1 MIVLGQKSILVL
13 NVGPSFSCYLRIR
26 FNLTEPCNFIVT
38 FFIHSNL
45 TCFNTGQIN
54 FLVIELI
61 HLFQNKVVLVFFLM
75 K

>member
-1 MIVLGQKSILVL
+1 MIFLGQKSILVL
-13 NVGPSFSCYLRIR
+13 YLRIR